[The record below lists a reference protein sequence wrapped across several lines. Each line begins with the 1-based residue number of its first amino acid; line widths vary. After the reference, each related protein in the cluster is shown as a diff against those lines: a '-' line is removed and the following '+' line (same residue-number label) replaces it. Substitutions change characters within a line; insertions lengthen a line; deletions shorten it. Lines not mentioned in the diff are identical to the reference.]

1 MGGIG
6 FFCHPRSMTRRP
18 QSDPPKEAPTQPS
31 PARGEGYPL
40 HGERARAL
48 LSLSPEVRDALA
60 SRRALVALETT
71 AIAHGLPYPDN
82 LALAGRQ
89 MAAIR
94 AAGAVP
100 AVIGLWRGRIA
111 VGIEGDTLAAFAEG
125 RGFAKVSRRDLG
137 AVLASGAPGA
147 TTVAGTMIC
156 AALAGI
162 RLFATG
168 GIGGVHRQGET
179 TLDVSADLLELGRTP
194 VAVVSAGAKAILDLP
209 RTLEVLETQGV
220 PVVGWRTDAFPAFY
234 TVDSGLPCSA
244 RVEDATSAARLL
256 DAHWRLG
263 LGGVLLANPVPAA
276 EALPR
281 AQVEGWIAQALD
293 EAARRGIA
301 GKAVTPFLL
310 ARLAEIS
317 GGATSRSNQA
327 LLADNARV
335 AAEIAVALEALD

>member
-1 MGGIG
+1 MA
-6 FFCHPRSMTRRP
+6 
-18 QSDPPKEAPTQPS
+18 QQPS
-31 PARGEGYPL
+31 QTKNAPPPRPSPLKGEGVNPL
-40 HGERARAL
+40 SAGRSL

-60 SRRALVALETT
+60 SRRAVVALETT
-71 AIAHGLPYPDN
+71 AIAHGLPFPDN
-82 LALAGRQ
+82 LALAERQ
-89 MAAIR
+89 LAAIR

-100 AVIGLWRGRIA
+100 AVIGIWQGRIA
-111 VGIEGDTLAAFAEG
+111 VGIEGDTLTTFAEG
-125 RGFAKVSRRDLG
+125 RCFAKVSRRDLG

-168 GIGGVHRQGET
+168 GIGGVHRGGEA
-179 TLDVSADLLELGRTP
+179 TLDVSADLVELGRTP

-220 PVVGWRTDAFPAFY
+220 PVVGWKTGAFPAFY
-234 TVDSGLPCSA
+234 TVDSGLDCSA
-244 RVEDATSAARLL
+244 RVEDAADAARLL
-256 DAHWRLG
+256 RAHWALG
-263 LGGVLLANPVPAA
+263 LGGLLIANPVPAA

-281 AQVEGWIAQALD
+281 AQVEGWIEQALD
-293 EAARRGIA
+293 EATRAAVA

-327 LLADNARV
+327 LLEDNARV
-335 AAEIAVALEALD
+335 AAEIAVALAALEAAA